1 MSSFKKAQLCI
12 AIACTITIL
21 IWAETIYCFDAN
33 LIGNPLKC
41 YTTSEECRLYND
53 ITLALITITIPS
65 ILMLIFG
72 LLTTVNIHQSRQRIH
87 PSMNTVNIS
96 NSRSRKTEQT
106 LTRMLL
112 TQVSLIVIL
121 NLPYAIYNI
130 LYLTIT
136 FYEPKTSVQGTH

>member
-106 LTRMLL
+106 LT
-112 TQVSLIVIL
+112 
-121 NLPYAIYNI
+121 
-130 LYLTIT
+130 
-136 FYEPKTSVQGTH
+136 